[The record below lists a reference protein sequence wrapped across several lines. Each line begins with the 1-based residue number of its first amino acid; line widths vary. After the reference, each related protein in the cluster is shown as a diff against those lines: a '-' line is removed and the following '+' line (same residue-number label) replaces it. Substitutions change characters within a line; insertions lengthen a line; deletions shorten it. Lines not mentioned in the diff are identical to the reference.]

1 MNIDVRGFDNAFVR
15 QQGQRLEKL
24 RHDLTTATRAEEFEE
39 TQLQEQSRNAAQ
51 EFEDDAQKLT
61 QLEIDGEL
69 VSRNLQRLE
78 PVERA
83 LRKIDDGTYGLSD
96 ESGEPIPRE
105 RLEAMPDAIYTL
117 AEQEAREVNG

>member
-1 MNIDVRGFDNAFVR
+1 MNIKVRGFDKAFIR
-15 QQGQRLEKL
+15 QQRERLDKL
-24 RHDLTTATRAEEFEE
+24 QNDLTTATQAEESEE
-39 TQLQEQSRNAAQ
+39 TQLQDQSRNAAQ
-51 EFEDDAQKLT
+51 ESEDDAQKLT
-61 QLEIDGEL
+61 QLEIGGEL

>member
-24 RHDLTTATRAEEFEE
+24 RHDLTTATQAEEFEE

-78 PVERA
+78 TVERA

>member
-78 PVERA
+78 TVERA